1 MAFNAPFGGI
11 AFVFE
16 ELARRFSTR
25 LMAATLAACATAVLV
40 ARALLGNE
48 VDFPITPLPAPTVG
62 TVGCCLVLGVLLGF
76 LGAAYNRA
84 ILLALDRF
92 AAASAI
98 PGPLRAAVV
107 GGVVGLVAWFEPR
120 LVGGGDPIVQAVLTA
135 GLSPSLLAV
144 VVVARWLLGPL
155 SYAPGVPGGLFAPLL
170 VVGAV
175 VGALFADVLNAATPA
190 LALSPVLCAI
200 VGMAAFFTAVV
211 RAPFTGALLALGMTG
226 TITPVLPMLA
236 ACVAATVVP
245 AALGSAPIYDTLRE
259 RMERSGP
266 PPVSTVR

>member
-1 MAFNAPFGGI
+1 
-11 AFVFE
+11 
-16 ELARRFSTR
+16 
-25 LMAATLAACATAVLV
+25 
-40 ARALLGNE
+40 
-48 VDFPITPLPAPTVG
+48 
-62 TVGCCLVLGVLLGF
+62 
-76 LGAAYNRA
+76 
-84 ILLALDRF
+84 
-92 AAASAI
+92 
-98 PGPLRAAVV
+98 
-107 GGVVGLVAWFEPR
+107 
-120 LVGGGDPIVQAVLTA
+120 
-135 GLSPSLLAV
+135 
-144 VVVARWLLGPL
+144 
-155 SYAPGVPGGLFAPLL
+155 LL

-245 AALGSAPIYDTLRE
+245 AALGSTPIYDTLRE